1 MIYIFE
7 IFLRGLYLSISILI
21 SICLLFIF
29 NDYLML
35 FFFNLGIISLDS
47 SYTIQYLINYSYKS
61 PNEIFLFF
69 FNLIKLFFFNILIPY
84 FFWLVL
90 DFFKTLINKSIYIFL
105 SSIYKFFLLVYLLVN
120 LCIFIKI
127 FPLIWFFFFDLNII
141 INYFSLTNLIL
152 DYNIIDYILLLK
164 MFYYYTNLS
173 LIIIYILHLFYYFFI
188 KLSTLFT
195 SKLNFFIIIIS
206 FFLYYFEKNIFY
218 FFILFFLINFFLEFF
233 YYLYIFFYN
242 LYKYYLLLKL
252 TNKIC

>member
-7 IFLRGLYLSISILI
+7 IFLRGLYLSISVLI

-61 PNEIFLFF
+61 PNEIFFFF

-90 DFFKTLINKSIYIFL
+90 DFFKTLLNKSIYIFL
-105 SSIYKFFLLVYLLVN
+105 RFIYKFFLLIYLLIN

-152 DYNIIDYILLLK
+152 DYNIIDYILLVSK
-164 MFYYYTNLS
+164 FYYYTNLS
-173 LIIIYILHLFYYFFI
+173 LIIIFLFHLVLLVFS
-188 KLSTLFT
+188 KLSKLFLPQ
-195 SKLNFFIIIIS
+195 LNFFIIITLVFI
-206 FFLYYFEKNIFY
+206 FYIEKNIFY
-218 FFILFFLINFFLEFF
+218 IFILFFLIKLFLELFF
-233 YYLYIFFYN
+233 YLYILITN
-242 LYKYYLLLKL
+242 LYKYYFLIKL
-252 TNKIC
+252 TNKLC